1 MKLRFNF
8 KNVEEV
14 QDYVN
19 TNPLADRWA
28 MPMIE
33 EWLTS
38 SSVGSE
44 DDEEAFNELNEWL
57 EDELET
63 LEEGYQEFIDSY
75 KSVCYNIF
83 KGKQYELLA
92 L

>member
-63 LEEGYQEFIDSY
+63 LEEGYQEVIDSY
-75 KSVCYNIF
+75 K
-83 KGKQYELLA
+83 
-92 L
+92 